1 MTSKNSLSTA
11 LLIAALA
18 LPVSAFAQT
27 TTAPSPSAP
36 PAAAAPRTAA
46 PAATAPAAA
55 SHTLPAAVQAS
66 RHMRDD
72 QIRASKLIGAAVY
85 DPADQ
90 KIGTV
95 DELVLNP
102 DGKVADVVIGVGG
115 FLGAGEKRVA
125 VPMAELKRGKNDHF
139 VLAAT
144 KDSLKQM
151 AAFELK
157 TASTGGRARGAQ
169 VSTRTFAGAWRPR
182 RAPVRFSVSY
192 YPGQEPARQQSDP
205 RCRPAGGRAR
215 HGDDF
220 SVGRP
225 APAGYR
231 PPLKHTLRRRARQRR
246 AAMRCSPSGAWPVR
260 RGALPGRAP

>member
-1 MTSKNSLSTA
+1 MTPKNSLTTA

-27 TTAPSPSAP
+27 TTAPSPSTP
-36 PAAAAPRTAA
+36 PAAAARATA
-46 PAATAPAAA
+46 PAPTAPQAAAPAAA
-55 SHTLPAAVQAS
+55 SHTLPAAAQAS

-102 DGKVADVVIGVGG
+102 DGKVADVVLGVGG
-115 FLGAGEKRVA
+115 FLGAGEKHVA

-151 AAFELK
+151 ATFELK
-157 TASTGGRARGAQ
+157 TAST
-169 VSTRTFAGAWRPR
+169 AG
-182 RAPVRFSVSY
+182 
-192 YPGQEPARQQSDP
+192 
-205 RCRPAGGRAR
+205 
-215 HGDDF
+215 
-220 SVGRP
+220 
-225 APAGYR
+225 
-231 PPLKHTLRRRARQRR
+231 
-246 AAMRCSPSGAWPVR
+246 SGSSAHK
-260 RGALPGRAP
+260 

>member
-1 MTSKNSLSTA
+1 MTLKHSVTTA
-11 LLIAALA
+11 LLVAALA

-27 TTAPSPSAP
+27 TSTPSSAAPKPAA
-36 PAAAAPRTAA
+36 PAAAAPAA
-46 PAATAPAAA
+46 PAPAAA
-55 SHTLPAAVQAS
+55 SHNTPATAPSTTQAA

-72 QIRASKLIGAAVY
+72 QLRASKLIGASVY
-85 DPADQ
+85 DPNDQ

-151 AAFELK
+151 GNFELK
-157 TASTGGRARGAQ
+157 TAT
-169 VSTRTFAGAWRPR
+169 TAG
-182 RAPVRFSVSY
+182 
-192 YPGQEPARQQSDP
+192 
-205 RCRPAGGRAR
+205 
-215 HGDDF
+215 
-220 SVGRP
+220 
-225 APAGYR
+225 
-231 PPLKHTLRRRARQRR
+231 
-246 AAMRCSPSGAWPVR
+246 SGSSAHK
-260 RGALPGRAP
+260 

>member
-1 MTSKNSLSTA
+1 MTPKNRLTTA

-36 PAAAAPRTAA
+36 PAAAAPHATAPTATAPQAAA
-46 PAATAPAAA
+46 PASA
-55 SHTLPAAVQAS
+55 SHILPAATQAS

-85 DPADQ
+85 DSADQ

-125 VPMAELKRGKNDHF
+125 VAMADLKRGKNDHF

-151 AAFELK
+151 ANFEFK
-157 TASTGGRARGAQ
+157 TAST
-169 VSTRTFAGAWRPR
+169 AG
-182 RAPVRFSVSY
+182 
-192 YPGQEPARQQSDP
+192 
-205 RCRPAGGRAR
+205 
-215 HGDDF
+215 
-220 SVGRP
+220 
-225 APAGYR
+225 
-231 PPLKHTLRRRARQRR
+231 
-246 AAMRCSPSGAWPVR
+246 SGSSAHK
-260 RGALPGRAP
+260 